1 METELNEKYIEMTVK
16 EINLSEIFKPRI
28 IRFNGIKGMAP
39 FGTVGE
45 TLDKGVIFLPKFRRI
60 FQATGV
66 CFSLDE
72 IQHKIY
78 ASNLFYRDLIT
89 KEVRRQLKWFY
100 EFRKKDPEGYQN
112 FLNLRVNVN
121 LNNYPEYAIPMS
133 EDLENFKVDVVEYN
147 NLALPGWGSDKHT
160 NYKRDAIELA
170 IPMDTFFT
178 GMGPLE
184 IGIWLKKQI
193 ANINTVA
200 LYLKPEAVDENYL
213 KIFMRSKSGYVF
225 LQQWLKLCVNDDVL
239 SAVKR
244 MTILLPDLREQKRI
258 GDRYAKC
265 LEEEKKNKDT
275 RIELSELI
283 NKSLNKKLT
292 TWTTCEFFLK
302 DYCLSIPKERVT
314 Y

>member
-1 METELNEKYIEMTVK
+1 METELNEKHIEMTVK

-39 FGTVGE
+39 FGAVGE

-60 FQATGV
+60 FHATGV

-112 FLNLRVNVN
+112 FLNLMVNVN
-121 LNNYPEYAIPMS
+121 LNNYPEYAIPML

-147 NLALPGWGSDKHT
+147 NLALPGWDSDKHT
-160 NYKRDAIELA
+160 NYKRDVIELA
-170 IPMDTFFT
+170 IPMDTFFN
-178 GMGPLE
+178 GMGPVE

-200 LYLKPEAVDENYL
+200 LYLEPEAVDENYL
-213 KIFMRSKSGYVF
+213 KIFLRSKSGYVF
-225 LQQWLKLCVNDDVL
+225 LQQWLKLCVDDDVL

-265 LEEEKKNKDT
+265 LEEEKKNKDAM
-275 RIELSELI
+275 IELSGLI
-283 NKSLNKKLT
+283 NKSLNEKLT
-292 TWTTCEFFLK
+292 AWTTCDFFLK
-302 DYCLSIPKERVT
+302 DYCLSIPKET
-314 Y
+314 L